1 MGILSEMRKV
11 KISTVDA
18 FQGAERKYIILTT
31 VRTMES
37 GFMRSPNRIN
47 VALTRAMNQLF
58 VVGHSV
64 TLKKD
69 GMWKSIF
76 FRVQKNL
83 NGVQSGEL
91 FLMNDLSE
99 MVRDFS

>member
-1 MGILSEMRKV
+1 M

-31 VRTMES
+31 VRTTES
-37 GFMRSPNRIN
+37 EFMNSPNRVN
-47 VALTRAMNQLF
+47 VAFTRAMNQLF

-64 TLKKD
+64 TLRKD
-69 GMWKSIF
+69 RMWKTILSL
-76 FRVQKNL
+76 VQKNS
-83 NGVQSGEL
+83 NGVQSGAL

-99 MVRDFS
+99 MVRDFFDK